1 MTAPAF
7 ILGLQERGATL
18 QLEGEALRVTPSTV
32 LTDADRAA
40 WREHKRE
47 ITTLLEAALSS
58 TRCEVQ
64 PGAPPFLVGVSDVEF
79 CATRVAWIRRIG
91 SAVWFMPLLAATVPS
106 QSSTHIEPAQ
116 GETGKLYDPARAF
129 AEANRLHRRGT
140 VTREQRDALQR
151 YALEFSLR

>member
-79 CATRVAWIRRIG
+79 CATRGAWIRRIG
-91 SAVWFMPLLAATVPS
+91 SAVWFVPLLAATVLS
-106 QSSTHIEPAQ
+106 QSSTH
-116 GETGKLYDPARAF
+116 TGYWVFMRCRTKVFISPFRAEMKNA
-129 AEANRLHRRGT
+129 AEKSHFWR
-140 VTREQRDALQR
+140 
-151 YALEFSLR
+151 